1 MAGPTDRQPGKRP
14 TINDIATAA
23 GVSRGTVSR
32 VLNNERWVSAS
43 ARAAVDR
50 AIAETGYRAN
60 SMARS
65 LRGHR
70 SRRVAFLIN
79 EGVDRL
85 FADPNFAVLIQG
97 SSDALRE
104 RGSSIVLLMAG
115 NSAERDQAIEFI
127 EDGVVDG
134 VFITSWNQDPDFVS
148 RVVSTGIPVVSAGEP
163 PSTAGLS
170 WVAADDEDGA
180 GTATR
185 HLRSLGRRRVVTI
198 AGPKRGPTGDQ
209 RLAGYTKALGGEVN
223 PDWIETG
230 DYSRAGGARA
240 MLALLDRVPDL
251 DGVFAANDVM
261 AAGAIEAL
269 QRAGRRVPE
278 DVAVA
283 GFDDSTA
290 ATSVVPAITTMR
302 QDFDLICKAAVEL
315 LTERIDGA
323 NPRHLTVPTELVIR
337 ASTTA

>member
-1 MAGPTDRQPGKRP
+1 
-14 TINDIATAA
+14 
-23 GVSRGTVSR
+23 
-32 VLNNERWVSAS
+32 
-43 ARAAVDR
+43 
-50 AIAETGYRAN
+50 
-60 SMARS
+60 
-65 LRGHR
+65 
-70 SRRVAFLIN
+70 
-79 EGVDRL
+79 
-85 FADPNFAVLIQG
+85 
-97 SSDALRE
+97 
-104 RGSSIVLLMAG
+104 MAG
-115 NSAERDQAIEFI
+115 NTAERDQAIEFI

-148 RVVSTGIPVVSAGEP
+148 RVVRTGVPVVSAGEP
-163 PSTAGLS
+163 PSTDGLS
-170 WVAADDEDGA
+170 WVAADDEDAA

-185 HLRSLGRRRVVTI
+185 HLLSLGRRRVVTI

-209 RLAGYTKALGGEVN
+209 RLTGYTKALGGEVD

-269 QRAGRRVPE
+269 QRAGRRVPD

-302 QDFDLICKAAVEL
+302 QHFDLICKAAVEL

-323 NPRHLTVPTELVIR
+323 EPRHLTVPTELVIR
-337 ASTTA
+337 GSTTPPPD